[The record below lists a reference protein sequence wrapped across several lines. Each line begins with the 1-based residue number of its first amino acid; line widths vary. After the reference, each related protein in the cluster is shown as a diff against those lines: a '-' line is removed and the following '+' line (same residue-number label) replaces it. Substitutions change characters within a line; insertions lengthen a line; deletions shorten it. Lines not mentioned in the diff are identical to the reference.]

1 MTSYIRS
8 LNKNIFPFV
17 NSEIKQIFSNWWSI
31 LIINGKNQSINKN
44 QFVRIH
50 IPIYNW
56 SLQSHI
62 YNWLLTNET
71 KHLDFYTNTF

>member
-8 LNKNIFPFV
+8 LNKNILPFV
-17 NSEIKQIFSNWWSI
+17 NFEIKQIFSNWWSI
-31 LIINGKNQSINKN
+31 LIKNGKNQSINKN

-56 SLQSHI
+56 SLQRHI
-62 YNWLLTNET
+62 YN
-71 KHLDFYTNTF
+71 